1 MPSHKERQNII
12 ARSISGVLRAVA
24 PVLLGPERGRVS
36 FRSPISPEIAD
47 FTSRANVV
55 ALQIQ
60 NRFAAEAIEIA
71 NSVKSLSDNLTDLAG
86 TLPAGEKTR
95 FINQAQEL
103 LDVPINTLAGAWAE
117 TLETLIGLNRQTIQ
131 AARERQKGRG
141 TR

>member
-1 MPSHKERQNII
+1 LPSHVKRQSLIQ
-12 ARSISGVLRAVA
+12 RSISSVLSAVA
-24 PVLLGPERGRVS
+24 PVLFGKERGRLS
-36 FRSPISPEIAD
+36 FRSPVSPDVAEFAN
-47 FTSRANVV
+47 RANVV

-60 NRFAAEAIEIA
+60 NRFASEAIEIA
-71 NSVKSLSDNLTDLAG
+71 NNIKALSDNLTDVLG
-86 TLPAGEKTR
+86 TLPAGERTR

-103 LDVPINTLAGAWAE
+103 LDVPVNTLAGAWAQ